1 MKKEKLPFLVLC
13 IVIAALFWFIPVPE
27 ALEEN
32 AWHFLG
38 LFIAVILA
46 VILQVMPLGAVCF
59 IAIAIVALTGITT
72 TKSSIRDAQIKTLS
86 AIVLKDNSQNYKNQ
100 METSMNLAVFEALKA
115 ETLGK
120 LPPPAQEK
128 AHEILNKN
136 LEQSYKIIELE
147 KLYTKNTS
155 KERAKRLSD
164 EAKIEALNTLALTF
178 LSQKEIDA
186 KVQKAVSSLKAKTA
200 INDALSA
207 FSNSLIWLIV
217 VSVIIARGVIKTG
230 LGERL
235 AYYFISI
242 FGKKTLGIAY
252 SICLSETILAPVTP
266 SNTAR
271 AGAIINPIVQAI
283 SRSFKSTPEDG
294 TQNKIGT
301 FLSLVN
307 FQANPISSAM
317 FITATA
323 PNPLV
328 VDLVAK
334 ATNMDLQITWGQ
346 WALGMLLP
354 GLCAMAIMPLVV
366 YFLSPPEIKSTPNAS
381 TFAKEK
387 LAALGKM
394 KNSEKI
400 MLGVFI
406 LLLLLWAGAAGYLF
420 GLEFDSTTIALLG
433 LSLVLISG
441 ILTFGE
447 VLGEKA
453 AWNTLTWFSGLVM
466 MATMLGKLGVTKFLA
481 DSLGILASN
490 MGLGEI
496 SIMIF
501 LSLAFL
507 YAHYFFASTTAH
519 ISAMFFVFYSAGLA
533 LGAPPLLYAFIMLTA
548 GNVMMAITHYATG
561 TAPVIFGTN
570 YVSMNRW
577 WGVGF
582 VLSIVD
588 MAVMTSVGLVWWKF
602 LGFY

>member
-1 MKKEKLPFLVLC
+1 MKKEKIPLLVLC
-13 IVIAALFWFIPVPE
+13 IIIAALFWFIPVPQ

-32 AWHFLG
+32 SWHFLG

-46 VILQVMPLGAVCF
+46 VILQIMPLGAVCF
-59 IAIAIVALTGITT
+59 ITIAIVALTGITT
-72 TKSSIRDAQIKTLS
+72 TKSDIRDTQIKTLNTMVLESGSQISKNQVDTDVNS
-86 AIVLKDNSQNYKNQ
+86 AIL
-100 METSMNLAVFEALKA
+100 EAFKGA
-115 ETLGK
+115 ISK
-120 LPPPAQEK
+120 KHSQEK
-128 AHEILNKN
+128 IDEILNKN
-136 LEQSYKIIELE
+136 LDENGKIAGLE
-147 KLYTKNTS
+147 KLYIQDTS
-155 KERAKRLSD
+155 KDRAKRLRD
-164 EAKIEALNTLALTF
+164 EAKIGALNTLALQS
-178 LSQKEIDA
+178 LSQKEIDM
-186 KVQKAVSSLKAKTA
+186 KVQKAVSSLKAKTG

-252 SICLSETILAPVTP
+252 SIALSETILAPVTP

-271 AGAIINPIVQAI
+271 AGAIINPIVRAI

-301 FLSLVN
+301 YLSLVN

-334 ATNMDLQITWGQ
+334 ATNMELHITWGQ

-354 GLCAMAIMPLVV
+354 GLVAMMIMPLVV

-387 LAALGKM
+387 LAELGKM

-406 LLLLLWAGAAGYLF
+406 LLLSLWAGAAGLF
-420 GLEFDSTTIALLG
+420 GLKFNSTTVALLG
-433 LSLVLISG
+433 LSLILITKVLSFDE
-441 ILTFGE
+441 ILS
-447 VLGEKA
+447 EKA
-453 AWNTLTWFSGLVM
+453 AWNTLTWFSALVM

-481 DSLGILASN
+481 DELGIIASN
-490 MGLGEI
+490 MGLGEV

-501 LSLAFL
+501 LSLTFL

-519 ISAMFFVFYSAGLA
+519 ISAMFFVFYSTGLA
-533 LGAPPLLYAFIMLTA
+533 LGAPPLLYAFIMITA

-570 YVSMNRW
+570 YVTMNRW

-588 MAVMTSVGLVWWKF
+588 MIVMVGIGLIWWKI